1 MADETPDSSDDAPT
15 GNGLPGDGVAGDD
28 IVEPRPDPAAGG
40 NVGNV
45 RPLDIQEEMRQSYL
59 TYAMSVI
66 VSRALPDVRDG
77 LKPSQ
82 RRILAAMRDLNLNP
96 GGSTTKCSKIVGET
110 MGNYHPHGDGAIY
123 PTLARMAQPWVMRG
137 ELIAKQ
143 GNFGSLAGL
152 PPAQMRYTEAKL
164 APLASEMLRD
174 IDKDTVDFVQTY
186 DQKGLEP
193 TVLPARYP
201 NLLVNGSTGIAVGMA
216 TSIPPHNLGE
226 VCRGVA
232 ALIDDPT
239 LTVESLMEYI
249 PGPDFPTG
257 GVICGRMGIL
267 QGYKTGRSTL
277 ALRARTRFETKG
289 RQETIVVT
297 EIPYMET
304 RDRIREKLEQVAKE
318 GRVEGISRVTDF
330 TDRKTPPWQAEIHI
344 DLKRDADR
352 DVVLNQL
359 FKFSPLQTTVSV
371 ILLAL
376 VGQRPR
382 TLSLREILLEFV
394 RHRVDVTRRRT
405 EYQLAAAKA
414 RKHTVEGLLI
424 AQSNIDEVIKTIRAS
439 PSRDAAR
446 DRLQDIKV
454 PAELIAR
461 ALGDGFDL
469 FQEEKGT
476 AETYSLSRKQ
486 ADAIVQMQLGSLA
499 NLEREQLG
507 GEYATLIANIREF
520 LRLLA
525 DEANLRSV
533 VRSDVLELAEKYGD
547 ERRTEID
554 PTELGN
560 VDIGDL
566 IAEEPMVVTISA
578 RGYVKRTPL
587 SVYQAQNRGG
597 KGVRGA
603 AKSDE
608 EDPVEH
614 LFVSSTHDWLLFFT
628 DKGKVYWRKVYDLPF
643 GSRIAKGRALVNLLQ
658 LSDAGEKVANCLAVG
673 EFPDDEYLIMATRNG
688 TVKKT
693 ALSAYGRPLRGG
705 IIAINLDEGDEL
717 IDVRIVGGAGS
728 TADDVVLAT
737 RTGMSIRF
745 SHEDA
750 RPMGRATRGVRGIRL
765 QTDDEVVGLVV
776 ADSSLRLLT
785 LSEKGLGKRTPFG
798 LGELPDEPDEG
809 EDAVGTDA
817 VGTDAVGTD
826 DAEPDQDEAE
836 DAPAA
841 SSNARY
847 RRQKRG
853 GKGLRDLRVTAKTG
867 PVISVS
873 AVADDDEV
881 LMMTAAGKIQRI
893 RAADIRETGRNAQG
907 VRCIRLDDGDTLAS
921 VARIPAEL
929 VEAELTDAEAAEAT
943 AGVVEP
949 ALEQPVGEPIAVPPT
964 ADVVVPEDADGEI

>member
-1 MADETPDSSDDAPT
+1 MADETPDSSEDPLT
-15 GNGLPGDGVAGDD
+15 GDE

-45 RPLDIQEEMRQSYL
+45 RPLDIQDEMRQSYL

-82 RRILAAMRDLNLNP
+82 RRILVAMRDLNLNP
-96 GGSTTKCSKIVGET
+96 GGSTTKCAGIVGET
-110 MGNYHPHGDGAIY
+110 MKRYHPHGDGAIY

-164 APLASEMLRD
+164 APLATEMLRD
-174 IDKDTVDFVQTY
+174 LDKDTVDFADNY
-186 DQKGLEP
+186 DGKYEEP
-193 TVLPARYP
+193 TVLPSRYP

-232 ALIDDPT
+232 ALIDDPE
-239 LTVESLMEYI
+239 LTVESLMEYV

-257 GVICGRMGIL
+257 GVICGRSGIL
-267 QGYKTGRSTL
+267 QGYRTGRSTL
-277 ALRARTRFETKG
+277 TLRARTKFETKG
-289 RQETIVVT
+289 KQETIVVT

-318 GRVEGISRVTDF
+318 GRVEGISRVTDY

-376 VGQRPR
+376 VGQRPK

-405 EYQLAAAKA
+405 EHQLASAKA

-424 AQSNIDEVIKTIRAS
+424 AQADIDEVIKTIRAS
-439 PSRDAAR
+439 PSREEAR
-446 DRLQDIKV
+446 NRLQEIQV
-454 PAELIAR
+454 ASELIER

-469 FQEEKGT
+469 FVQEKGV

-486 ADAIVQMQLGSLA
+486 ADAIVAMQLGSLA

-507 GEYATLIANIREF
+507 GEYAELIENIREF
-520 LRLLA
+520 LRLLS
-525 DEANLRSV
+525 DELNLRAV
-533 VRSDVLELAEKYGD
+533 VKEDMLELSEKYGD
-547 ERRTEID
+547 VRRTEID

-597 KGVRGA
+597 KGIKGA
-603 AKSDE
+603 KTDE

-643 GSRIAKGRALVNLLQ
+643 GSRVAKGRALVNLLQ
-658 LSDAGEKVANCLAVG
+658 FSDPSEQVANCLAVG
-673 EFPDDEYLIMATRNG
+673 EFPDDQYLLMATRNG

-705 IIAINLDEGDEL
+705 IIAINLDDGDEL
-717 IDVRIVGGAGS
+717 IDVRIVGPGPNGEP
-728 TADDVVLAT
+728 DDVVLAT
-737 RTGMSIRF
+737 KTGMSIRF

-750 RPMGRATRGVRGIRL
+750 RPMGRATRGVRGVNL
-765 QTDDEVVGLVV
+765 AEGDEVVGLVV
-776 ADSSLRLLT
+776 ADPDLRLLT

-798 LGELPDEPDEG
+798 PGELSDAEESDEDDATDAAAGEEG
-809 EDAVGTDA
+809 EA
-817 VGTDAVGTD
+817 
-826 DAEPDQDEAE
+826 

-841 SSNARY
+841 SGNARY

-867 PVISVS
+867 PVISVA
-873 AVADDDEV
+873 AVAGDDEV
-881 LMMTAAGKIQRI
+881 LMMTSAGKIQRI
-893 RAADIRETGRNAQG
+893 RARDIRETGRNAQG

-921 VARIPAEL
+921 IARIPAEL
-929 VEAELTDAEAAEAT
+929 VEPDADEIAEAT
-943 AGVVEP
+943 DGVVKP
-949 ALEQPVGEPIAVPPT
+949 ALEQPVGEPVAVPPP
-964 ADVVVPEDADGEI
+964 ADVTVVQRGDDSEEDAEEPDAT

>member
-1 MADETPDSSDDAPT
+1 MADETPDPAPGADAP
-15 GNGLPGDGVAGDD
+15 GSPAQVPASPAG
-28 IVEPRPDPAAGG
+28 AG
-40 NVGNV
+40 NVGDV
-45 RPLDIQEEMRQSYL
+45 RPLDIQDEMRQSYL

-82 RRILAAMRDLNLNP
+82 RRILVAMRDLSLNP
-96 GGSTTKCSKIVGET
+96 GGSTTKCSKIVGQT
-110 MGNYHPHGDGAIY
+110 MGSYHPHGDGAIY

-152 PPAQMRYTEAKL
+152 PPAQMRYTEAKM
-164 APLASEMLRD
+164 APLAVELLRD
-174 IDKDTVDFVQTY
+174 LDRDTVDFVQTY
-186 DQKGLEP
+186 DQKGVEP
-193 TVLPARYP
+193 TVLPSRYP

-226 VCRGVA
+226 VCAAVA
-232 ALIDDPT
+232 ALIDDPD
-239 LTVESLMEYI
+239 LSVEGLMEHL

-267 QGYKTGRSTL
+267 QGYRTGRSTL
-277 ALRARTRFETKG
+277 TLRARTKFETKG
-289 RQETIVVT
+289 KQETIVVT

-318 GRVEGISRVTDF
+318 GRVEGISRVTDY

-405 EYQLAAAKA
+405 EHQLAAAKA

-424 AQSNIDEVIKTIRAS
+424 AQVDIDQVIQTIRDS
-439 PSRDAAR
+439 GSRDEAKE
-446 DRLQDIKV
+446 RLQKIEV

-469 FQEEKGT
+469 FLEEKG
-476 AETYSLSRKQ
+476 ARETYSLSRKQ
-486 ADAIVQMQLGSLA
+486 AEAIVTMQLGSLA

-507 GEYATLIANIREF
+507 GEYADLIAQIREF
-520 LRLLA
+520 LRLLS
-525 DEANLRSV
+525 DEANLRAV
-533 VRSDVLELAEKYGD
+533 VRQDMVELGERFGD
-547 ERRTEID
+547 DRRTEID
-554 PTELGN
+554 PIELGN

-603 AKSDE
+603 KLDE

-628 DKGKVYWRKVYDLPF
+628 DRGKVYWRKVYDLPF
-643 GSRIAKGRALVNLLQ
+643 GSRVAKGRALVNLLQ
-658 LSDAGEKVANCLAVG
+658 LSDATERVANCLAVG
-673 EFPDDEYLIMATRNG
+673 EFPDDQFLLMATRNG

-705 IIAINLDEGDEL
+705 IIAINLDEGDAL
-717 IDVRIVGGAGS
+717 IDVRIVAGAGDR
-728 TADDVVLAT
+728 ADDVVLAT
-737 RTGMSIRF
+737 RNGMSIRF

-750 RPMGRATRGVRGIRL
+750 RPMGRATRGVRGVNL
-765 QTDDEVVGLVV
+765 GKDDEVVGLVV
-776 ADSSLRLLT
+776 ADPDLRLLT
-785 LSEKGLGKRTPFG
+785 VSEKGLGKRTPFG
-798 LGELPDEPDEG
+798 S
-809 EDAVGTDA
+809 ASQ
-817 VGTDAVGTD
+817 TD
-826 DAEPDQDEAE
+826 DAQADDMSPDEEDESPQAEDPSSE
-836 DAPAA
+836 DAPAT

-867 PVISVS
+867 PVVNVA

-881 LMMTAAGKIQRI
+881 LMVTAAGKIQRI
-893 RAADIRETGRNAQG
+893 RAADIRETGRNTQG
-907 VRCIRLDDGDTLAS
+907 VRCIRLDAGDTLVS
-921 VARIPAEL
+921 LARIPAEL
-929 VEAELTDAEAAEAT
+929 VEEAGDPADGES
-943 AGVVEP
+943 VVEP
-949 ALEQPVGEPIAVPPT
+949 ALEQPADEPVRVAPPADAAV
-964 ADVVVPEDADGEI
+964 ADADAADR